1 MREPGSATRMV
12 FENFLREQNFQ
23 LHNTMQI
30 ESNEVIRM
38 SVENGLG
45 LAVLSEHT
53 LAQSQARVAQI
64 KLHNFPLHSHWYLVQ
79 HGDRR
84 LPVTAHNFI
93 EFMSAHLREWVEEK
107 YIGPD
112 MVGLTSGE

>member
-1 MREPGSATRMV
+1 MV
-12 FENFLREQNFQ
+12 FENFLREHNFQ

-53 LAQSQARVAQI
+53 LAQSQARVTQI
-64 KLHNFPLHSHWYLVQ
+64 KVRDFPLNSHWYLVQ

-84 LPVTAHNFI
+84 LPISAHNFI
-93 EFMSAHLREWVEEK
+93 EFMEAHLNEWVEGK
-107 YIGPD
+107 YIQSD
-112 MVGLTSGE
+112 S

>member
-1 MREPGSATRMV
+1 LRLV
-12 FENFLREQNFQ
+12 FENWLREQNVQ
-23 LHNTMQI
+23 LLNTMQI

-64 KLHNFPLHSHWYLVQ
+64 NVRDFPLNSHWYLVR

-84 LPVTAHNFI
+84 LPITARNFI
-93 EFMSAHLREWVEEK
+93 DFMTVHLGEWIEEK
-107 YIGPD
+107 YIHNELG
-112 MVGLTSGE
+112 VLVSNR